1 MNFDEREGSQ
11 LKSIKIALPII
22 VACLALVAA
31 CAVFDHCMAAESSD
45 TGFAMDTVV
54 TVRVRAREPQ
64 ELVAK
69 TIAAINNLSRE
80 IDRFD
85 NSSSVYDV
93 NEAHA
98 AVYVPHDVYEIVEK
112 ALRVCK
118 KSGGVFDIT
127 MGAVSDLWGFNT
139 GVAALP
145 DEEELARAV
154 AAKGCGKLI
163 ANDDKLTVPE
173 GMLLDLGSVG
183 KGAAC
188 NIARKTLTGSGANGA
203 VVSVGGSILLYGK
216 SSYTVGVRDPFGTV
230 SDYAA
235 VLTLKDTC
243 ISTSGSYERFIE
255 LDGVRYHHILDP
267 ATGKPVENNL
277 MSVTAVC
284 RDGELSDALSTACF
298 VLGIED
304 GTALARQFGA
314 EVLFIT
320 QDRKIYYTDGLE
332 GHIEVTGDGFEAA
345 EL

>member
-1 MNFDEREGSQ
+1 MR
-11 LKSIKIALPII
+11 IVRIALP
-22 VACLALVAA
+22 VVLVFFALIAA
-31 CAVFDHCMAAESSD
+31 CVVYDHSVATESSD

-64 ELVAK
+64 KLVAE
-69 TIAAINNLSRE
+69 ALGAIYNLSHE

-85 NSSSVYDV
+85 SSSSVYDI
-93 NEAHA
+93 NNSHA
-98 AVYVPHDVYEIVEK
+98 AVYVPHDVYDIIEDAV
-112 ALRVCK
+112 RVCK
-118 KSGGVFDIT
+118 KSGGAFDIT

-145 DEEELARAV
+145 DEAELAKAV

-163 ANDDKLTVPE
+163 VDDDKVTVPE
-173 GMLLDLGSVG
+173 GMLLDLGAVG

-188 NIARKTLTGSGANGA
+188 NAARKALTGTGANGA

-216 SSYTVGVRDPFGTV
+216 SDYTVGVRDPFGPI

-243 ISTSGSYERFIE
+243 VSTSGSYERFIE
-255 LDGVRYHHILDP
+255 IDGVRYHHILD
-267 ATGKPVENNL
+267 ASTGRPVENDL
-277 MSVTAVC
+277 VSVTAVC
-284 RDGELSDALSTACF
+284 RNGELSDALSTACF
-298 VLGIED
+298 ALGIRD
-304 GTALARQFGA
+304 GAALAKQFGA

-320 QDRKIYYTDGLE
+320 KDKKIYYSDGLE
-332 GHIEVTGDGFEAA
+332 GHIEVTGEGFEAS